1 MEHIQKGRKI
11 MERKEITAW
20 GMNTWTK
27 KHGLVMFTEFPIGKV
42 QKCIEDYTAM
52 QNGDEYGTWKCI
64 SIKFLEEFSSYDA
77 PEIAQGDVCFYAGR
91 TLKVRCDYAGEL
103 VALSFADN
111 THIKHLDA
119 AYKLKLVLVKK
130 SK

>member
-1 MEHIQKGRKI
+1 
-11 MERKEITAW
+11 MERKEIISY

-27 KHGLVMFTEFPIGKV
+27 KHGLIMFDEFAIGRIKDS
-42 QKCIEDYTAM
+42 ISNFIAM
-52 QNGDEYGTWKCI
+52 QEGYEHGAWECI
-64 SIKFLEEFSSYDA
+64 DIKILEKFSSYDA

-91 TLKVRCDYAGEL
+91 TLKVRCDYAGDL
-103 VALSFADN
+103 VAYCFDDI
-111 THIKHLDA
+111 THIDHLDA

>member
-1 MEHIQKGRKI
+1 

-27 KHGLVMFTEFPIGKV
+27 DHGLIMFDEFAIGRIKGS
-42 QKCIEDYTAM
+42 ISNFIAM
-52 QNGDEYGTWKCI
+52 QEGYEHGAWECI
-64 SIKFLEEFSSYDA
+64 DIKILEKFSSYDA

-91 TLKVRCDYAGEL
+91 TLKARCDYAGDL
-103 VALSFADN
+103 VAYCFDDI
-111 THIKHLDA
+111 THIDHLDA

>member
-1 MEHIQKGRKI
+1 

-27 KHGLVMFTEFPIGKV
+27 KHGLIMFDEFPIGKIKERITNYV
-42 QKCIEDYTAM
+42 ETQE
-52 QNGDEYGTWKCI
+52 GDEYGTWECI
-64 SIKFLEEFSSYDA
+64 EIKILEKFGSYDA

-91 TLKVRCDYAGEL
+91 TRKVRCAYAGDL
-103 VALSFADN
+103 VAYCFDDI
-111 THIKHLDA
+111 THIDHLDA
-119 AYKLKLVLVKK
+119 AYKLKLVLVRK

>member
-1 MEHIQKGRKI
+1 

-27 KHGLVMFTEFPIGKV
+27 DNGLIMFDAFAIGKIKDSISNFV
-42 QKCIEDYTAM
+42 AM
-52 QNGDEYGTWKCI
+52 QEGYENGTWECI
-64 SIKFLEEFSSYDA
+64 GIKILAKFSSYDA
-77 PEIAQGDVCFYAGR
+77 PEIAQGAVCLYAGR
-91 TLKVRCDYAGEL
+91 TLHVRCDYAGDL

-111 THIKHLDA
+111 THIDHLDV
-119 AYKLKLVLVKK
+119 AYELRLGLVKK